1 MNGFGNGSVEAW
13 GWGMLANDA
22 GDVKSIPLFK
32 NMADPHFAALMSTAS
47 LRRFPAQ
54 VVLIEERQRPEFLH
68 VVLEGTVELFCC
80 YDGRETIIDVI
91 RPMSTFILAA
101 VIGELPY
108 LASGR
113 TLEPSRLFVIPGE
126 VIRGLFGQ
134 DSAFARAIVR
144 ELACGLRDMIKQ
156 VKNQR
161 LRTSVERLANWIV
174 RQNLV
179 QGGIGRFTLPH
190 DKRTLALRLGMTP
203 ESLSRSLAA
212 LSRHGVL
219 ARGRTVVIRD
229 VMALTAF
236 AKPSPSI
243 DDPDY

>member
-1 MNGFGNGSVEAW
+1 
-13 GWGMLANDA
+13 MLADDA
-22 GDVKSIPLFK
+22 WDVKSIHLFK
-32 NMADPHFAALMSTAS
+32 YMADPHLAALLSAAS

-54 VVLIEERQRPEFLH
+54 VILIEELQQPESLH

-80 YDGRETIIDVI
+80 HDGKETIIDVI
-91 RPMSTFILAA
+91 RPISAFVLAA
-101 VIGELPY
+101 VMGDLPY
-108 LASGR
+108 LASAR
-113 TLEPSRLFVIPGE
+113 TLEVSRILIIPAE
-126 VIRGLFGQ
+126 VVRGLFGQ

-144 ELACGLRDMIKQ
+144 ELARGFRAVIKQ

-174 RQNLV
+174 RQNLLH
-179 QGGIGRFTLPH
+179 GGIGRFTLPH

-203 ESLSRSLAA
+203 ESLSRNLAA
-212 LSRHGVL
+212 LNRHGVV
-219 ARGRTVVIRD
+219 ARGRTVVIKD
-229 VMALTAF
+229 VVALTAF

>member
-1 MNGFGNGSVEAW
+1 
-13 GWGMLANDA
+13 MLADDA
-22 GDVKSIPLFK
+22 GDVKSIHLFK
-32 NMADPHFAALMSTAS
+32 SMAAPHFAALLRAAS

-54 VVLIEERQRPEFLH
+54 VVLIEESQQPESLH

-80 YDGRETIIDVI
+80 HDGKETIIDVI
-91 RPMSTFILAA
+91 PPISAFVLAA

-108 LASGR
+108 LASAR
-113 TLEPSRLFVIPGE
+113 TLEASRILMIPAE
-126 VIRGLFGQ
+126 VVRDLLGQ
-134 DSAFARAIVR
+134 DSAFAHAIVR
-144 ELACGLRDMIKQ
+144 ELASSFRGMIKQ

-174 RQNLV
+174 RQNLL

-203 ESLSRSLAA
+203 ESLSRNLAA
-212 LSRHGVL
+212 LSRHGVM
-219 ARGRTVVIRD
+219 ARGRAVVIKD
-229 VMALTAF
+229 MVALTAF